1 MTMELQKGMEER
13 LDDLVGEFG
22 VMEGFDRWEL
32 DVERLLAV
40 IRIQRLV
47 YYVWRNFGKEGKG

>member
-1 MTMELQKGMEER
+1 MELQKAMEER

-32 DVERLLAV
+32 EVERLLAV